1 MTEGVTT
8 AELDVMI
15 SRCLAGYPE
24 ANALKII
31 LIRREPGK
39 IPNWD
44 YSVEYQGSDIAGA
57 GDVLVRDI
65 ADLKHRFHLLADE

>member
-8 AELDVMI
+8 VELDVMI

-31 LIRREPGK
+31 LIREPDK

-44 YSVEYQGSDIAGA
+44 YSVEYEGSDIAGA

-65 ADLKHRFHLLADE
+65 ADLKHRFHLLADQ

>member
-8 AELDVMI
+8 AELDVII

-31 LIRREPGK
+31 LIREPDK
-39 IPNWD
+39 IPNWN
-44 YSVEYQGSDIAGA
+44 YSVEYEGSDIAGA